1 MLKNL
6 IRNLLQKLLGFDRYV
21 FFFSIIHITRIRWGL
36 SEKAFRYFVN
46 MIPEDGVVLDIGA
59 NIGSMTVVI
68 ALTHPGTTV
77 YSFEPI
83 PGSRKALERVIHF
96 YGLKNVKVF
105 AHALGNDN
113 GMVEMVMPYAGG
125 ARMQGLSHIVEA
137 GTELPGERYSI
148 PIQKL
153 DDIEVL
159 QSAERISA
167 IKIDV
172 ENFEYFV
179 LKGGMRLLE
188 KHRPLIFCELWDTE
202 RRGLCFDLMG
212 QLGYR
217 VKVFQDGSLLDFTG
231 KQALDFF
238 FLP

>member
-36 SEKAFRYFVN
+36 SEKAFSYFVN
-46 MIPEDGVVLDIGA
+46 MITEDGVILDIGA
-59 NIGSMTVVI
+59 NIGSMTVVF
-68 ALTHPGTTV
+68 AQRHPHSTI

-83 PGSRKALERVIHF
+83 PANRNALERVIHF
-96 YGLKNVKVF
+96 YGLKHVKVF
-105 AHALGNDN
+105 ANALGNSN
-113 GMVEMVMPYAGG
+113 GMVEMVMPYEGG
-125 ARMQGLSHIVEA
+125 ARMQGLSHIIET
-137 GTELPGERYSI
+137 GSELPGERYSI

-153 DDIEVL
+153 DEIEVL
-159 QSAERISA
+159 QSAERITA

-179 LKGGMRLLE
+179 LKGGKGLLE
-188 KHRPLIFCELWDTE
+188 KHRPLVFCELWDTE
-202 RRGLCFDLMG
+202 RRDLCFDLME

-217 VKVFQDGSLLDFTG
+217 VKVFQDGSLLDFNG